1 MRCPNSPDVPSRLP
15 ASGRNA
21 LACAVIAAALL
32 AATGCRWVG
41 QTTTDPDDPD
51 AQLSGPVVQAPD
63 YVVEAGRFRDAGD
76 DEQAL
81 ILLAQAIEENPT
93 LTTAHMQMAEIYQGR
108 GDYNDAER
116 SWRTAAQLE
125 PRNFDAQYGHGF
137 SLHLLNRLTEA
148 VRAYLRAL
156 IIRPD
161 DFDANLNLATAY
173 FQLNEAM
180 QALPYAEKAVDL
192 NPADGPAHANLG
204 AIYSE
209 LERHVDAVREYE
221 AAAELMEL
229 DGKLLLNLANSLGKT
244 RRFTEMVNTLNRVL
258 AMDPSAAAYERL
270 GYANF
275 QLRDYTAAVTAYE
288 RALEQDPNHYPAH
301 NGLGVCYLNE
311 YLHSEKTD
319 REAKRIAMDHLR
331 ASLRIKKNQPR
342 IVDWVARYD

>member
-1 MRCPNSPDVPSRLP
+1 MSLT
-15 ASGRNA
+15 
-21 LACAVIAAALL
+21 ALL
-32 AATGCRWVG
+32 AMSCGCSWSGVR
-41 QTTTDPDDPD
+41 TTDVDDNP
-51 AQLSGPVVQAPD
+51 SGSYEEKID
-63 YVVEAGRFRDAGD
+63 YVVEAQSLRDAGD

-81 ILLAQAIEENPT
+81 ILLTQAIEENPT
-93 LTTAHMQMAEIYQGR
+93 LTTAHIQMAEIYQER

-116 SWRTAAQLE
+116 SWRTAAELE

-180 QALPYAEKAVDL
+180 QALPYAEKAVRL
-192 NPADGPAHANLG
+192 NPEDGPAHANLG
-204 AIYSE
+204 AVYSE
-209 LERHVDAVREYE
+209 LERHVEAVREYE

-229 DGKLLLNLANSLGKT
+229 DSKLLLNLAASLGKT
-244 RRFTEMVNTLNRVL
+244 RRFTEMINTLDRVI
-258 AMDPSAAAYERL
+258 AMEPSAAAYERL

-275 QLRDYTAAVTAYE
+275 QLRKYTEAVSAYE
-288 RALEQDPNHYPAH
+288 KSLEQDPMHYPAH

-319 REAKRIAMDHLR
+319 KEAKRIAMDHLR